1 MTDVN
6 EIDYSEADI
15 IDIDCYEETRKPVFS
30 TGEVRSDFWPCV
42 TWFWRNYGAMTES
55 VWWGYK
61 AGYYL
66 LAWPSITISLAVVD
80 LVLVIAVYRGLW
92 RHILTKLI
100 DLAFEGMKPFAKI
113 IMGALAVIIVTL
125 FVANQGWEGLNEL
138 WKWLCGSL
146 SGMFAG
152 SPSES

>member
-1 MTDVN
+1 MEMDVLTRDLSDMDGIVDV
-6 EIDYSEADI
+6 E
-15 IDIDCYEETRKPVFS
+15 CYEETRHPIFS

-42 TWFWRNYGAMTES
+42 TWYWRNYGAMTES

-80 LVLVIAVYRGLW
+80 LVFVIAVYRGLW
-92 RHILTKLI
+92 RHILTRLI

-125 FVANQGWEGLNEL
+125 FIANQGWDGLNDL
-138 WKWLCGSL
+138 YKWLCGNLGKFFS
-146 SGMFAG
+146 
-152 SPSES
+152 